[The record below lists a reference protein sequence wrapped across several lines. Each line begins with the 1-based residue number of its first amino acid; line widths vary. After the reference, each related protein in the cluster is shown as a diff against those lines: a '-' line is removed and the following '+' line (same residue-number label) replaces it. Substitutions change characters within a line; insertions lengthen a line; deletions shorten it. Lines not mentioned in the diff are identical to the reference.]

1 MKIKNEEVSIKI
13 GNKTKTFTNL
23 ITNSYLDLFADSF
36 LNFKDKNLP
45 YCLVNFTKNN
55 MNIDESSTEMQY
67 DTILEADFASNIE
80 VLTSSNIINKYFYQ
94 NPLADYPYLEDF
106 KGQQIKQLG
115 FANWDNTKQDYVLYA
130 YLDVSKYNIIIQD
143 KQPVII
149 SRVDKISSDMQFYA
163 NNSKLKAPY
172 HLTGR
177 GLLEIMGMEY
187 QTIIPKLHSIG
198 FGVLPY
204 KFVKEYLVEDLT
216 ISKGKTGIINIAEDF
231 YNYKNN
237 DLYPRE
243 DLYPSEDLYPQT
255 PTANLLIYKFKMY
268 RIFYPD
274 PLQDEYELQ
283 DTGMYYTQ
291 YRELKDSEYGKF
303 NLSIKYERG

>member
-13 GNKTKTFTNL
+13 GNKTKTFKNL
-23 ITNSYLDLFADSF
+23 IMNSYLNLFADSF
-36 LNFKDKNLP
+36 LDFKYKNLP

-55 MNIDESSTEMQY
+55 MNINENSTEMQY

-80 VLTSSNIINKYFYQ
+80 VLTGNNIINKYFYK
-94 NPLADYPYLEDF
+94 NPVAGYDYLEDF
-106 KGQQIKQLG
+106 QGQQIIQLG
-115 FANWDNTKQDYVLYA
+115 FANYDYLAEKYVLYA

-143 KQPVII
+143 NQPVTI
-149 SRVDKISSDMQFYA
+149 SRTDKISSDMNFYA
-163 NNSKLKAPY
+163 SNSKLKAPY

-177 GLLEIMGMEY
+177 GLLELQGMEY
-187 QTIIPKLHSIG
+187 QTIIPKLHSVG

-204 KFVKEYLVEDLT
+204 KFVKEYLVENLT
-216 ISKGKTGIINIAEDF
+216 ISRGNTGIVNIEEDF

-243 DLYPSEDLYPQT
+243 DLYPSEDLYPRT
-255 PTANLLIYKFKMY
+255 PTANLLMYKFKMY
-268 RIFYPD
+268 EEVLDNPETGEMH
-274 PLQDEYELQ
+274 LE
-283 DTGMYYTQ
+283 DTGMYYIQ
-291 YRELKDSEYGKF
+291 YRELKDNEYGKL

>member
-13 GNKTKTFTNL
+13 ANKTKTFKNL
-23 ITNSYLDLFADSF
+23 ILNSYLDLFADSF

-55 MNIDESSTEMQY
+55 ININENSSEMQY

-80 VLTSSNIINKYFYQ
+80 VLTGNNIINKYFYN
-94 NPLADYPYLEDF
+94 NPVAGYDYLEDF
-106 KGQQIKQLG
+106 QGQQIRQLG
-115 FANWDNTKQDYVLYA
+115 FANYNNVEGKYILYA
-130 YLDVSKYNIIIQD
+130 YLDVSKYNIVVQD
-143 KQPVII
+143 NQPITI
-149 SRVDKISSDMQFYA
+149 SRVDKISSDMSFWS
-163 NNSKLKAPY
+163 NSIKIKAPY
-172 HLTGR
+172 HLTTR
-177 GLLEIMGMEY
+177 GLLEVQGMEY
-187 QTIIPKLHSIG
+187 QTIVPKLYSVG

-204 KFVKEYLVEDLT
+204 KFANEYLAENLT
-216 ISKGKTGIINIAEDF
+216 ILKKDVGIINISEDF

-243 DLYPSEDLYPQT
+243 DLYPCADLYPRT
-255 PTANLLIYKFKMY
+255 PTANLLMYKFKMY
-268 RIFYPD
+268 KIIYSD
-274 PLQDEYELQ
+274 PSSEEYELQ

-291 YRELKDSEYGKF
+291 YRELKNNEYGKL